1 MLDQTFDL
9 KLRDEK
15 VINQHETA
23 GDMIRRIVQEFIR
36 IEKEV
41 FTHEDQ

>member
-1 MLDQTFDL
+1 MLDQTFDV

-23 GDMIRRIVQEFIR
+23 EDMIRRIIQEFIR

-41 FTHEDQ
+41 FSHEGQ